1 MREYTPSYYCCGPCI
16 YIYYVRV
23 YMYVFLE
30 SRLHQRV
37 IQNPARERERHD
49 LLKIQQERE
58 SDELLKIQQERER
71 EGAVERL
78 GWPCL
83 KHGAAEGNIGGRR
96 GKDE

>member
-30 SRLHQRV
+30 SRLHQQRV

-58 SDELLKIQQERER
+58 SDELLKIQQERESAM
-71 EGAVERL
+71 ES
-78 GWPCL
+78 
-83 KHGAAEGNIGGRR
+83 
-96 GKDE
+96 